1 MWQKFAVAYAPEN
14 VCHKTRKLYSGYRHS
29 PYRGPVASCGRNEV
43 GHAALPGH
51 RPAESIRGSGVTEH
65 HTAAVKPFGS
75 REAGTEGH
83 NHQTQDS
90 GNTKISDTTACLA
103 ASASTTTGL
112 SLDRLRAPVKTGTLH
127 GHLA

>member
-1 MWQKFAVAYAPEN
+1 
-14 VCHKTRKLYSGYRHS
+14 
-29 PYRGPVASCGRNEV
+29 
-43 GHAALPGH
+43 
-51 RPAESIRGSGVTEH
+51 VTEH

-127 GHLA
+127 GHLVRTYSLRSIEIRCASLISPRDSQTCNLWRKRCWESNVNSHL